1 MRAQYVCS
9 VGIHAWLVS
18 NSYCLYCTLF
28 FQFPR
33 WPGNFRVKTRH
44 HFACIVLQLSS
55 ESYSSTEWT
64 SLTALDLP
72 HRCTPI
78 FSSISVSR
86 ILLKKSTL
94 WGKTMLSSY
103 WRLFLSS
110 TPSRMRKSTELLRHK
125 TPEFILDVAS
135 QQTRPQFCRLQIIE
149 SHSFKFVF
157 LYFCLPLYGE
167 IKICKNA
174 FIRNSKGRQTSLM
187 SCGY

>member
-94 WGKTMLSSY
+94 WGKKMLSSY

-125 TPEFILDVAS
+125 TPDFILDVAS

-149 SHSFKFVF
+149 SHSKMRLSETAKDVKHRWWAVVINRMARSSR
-157 LYFCLPLYGE
+157 LSVLH
-167 IKICKNA
+167 
-174 FIRNSKGRQTSLM
+174 
-187 SCGY
+187 